1 MLLSRLLGQIVDLT
15 RYKLFVTGFMLV
27 ILMILMTVFAPF
39 ISPYNPVNYKEGG
52 RLQPPSLK
60 HPFGTDQL
68 GRDVL
73 SRIIHGGQVPIIVA
87 VASAFFALSAGMVFG
102 LISGYQGGWI
112 DRVLSVMMDSVY
124 SFPSLILAIVM
135 IAVLGPSIINMVIAV
150 GVVYIP
156 RYFRV
161 VRSQVTQLKSTEYIE
176 AAYSLGFSD
185 FRILFKHIAP
195 NTINSVMAILS
206 FNIADGILTESGLSY
221 LGYGLPPPTPDWGF
235 DIQNGQQFMLSG
247 HWWLITFAGIMI
259 IVLALGFAMLGE
271 GLSDKLNPKR

>member
-1 MLLSRLLGQIVDLT
+1 MLLSRLLGQMVDLT
-15 RYKLFVTGFMLV
+15 RYNLFVAGFILV
-27 ILMILMTVFAPF
+27 MLMIFMTVFAPF
-39 ISPYNPVNYKEGG
+39 ISPYHPVKYKEGG
-52 RLQPPSLK
+52 RLQPPSLQ

-87 VASAFFALSAGMVFG
+87 VASAFFALSAGMAIG

-135 IAVLGPSIINMVIAV
+135 IAVLGPSIINMVLAV

-161 VRSQVTQLKSTEYIE
+161 VRSQVTQLKGTEYIE
-176 AAYSLGFSD
+176 AAHSLGFSNI
-185 FRILFKHIAP
+185 RILIKHIAP

-259 IVLALGFAMLGE
+259 IFLALGFAMLGE
-271 GLSDKLNPKR
+271 GFSDKLNPKR

>member
-1 MLLSRLLGQIVDLT
+1 MLVERLLGQIVDLS
-15 RYKLFVTGFMLV
+15 RYKLFVSGFTLV
-27 ILMILMTVFAPF
+27 FLMIGMTIFAPW
-39 ISPYNPVNYKEGG
+39 ISPYHPVRYEGGG
-52 RLQPPSLK
+52 RLEPPSVK
-60 HPFGTDQL
+60 HFFGTDQL

-87 VASAFFALSAGMVFG
+87 VASAFFALSSGMTIG
-102 LISGYQGGWI
+102 LISGYQGGWL
-112 DRVLSVMMDSVY
+112 DRFLSLLMDSVY

-135 IAVLGPSIINMVIAV
+135 IAVLGPSIFNMVLAV

-161 VRSQVTQLKSTEYIE
+161 VRSQVTQLKSKEYVE
-176 AAYSLGFSD
+176 AAHSLGFSD
-185 FRILFKHIAP
+185 LRILFKHIAP

-221 LGYGLPPPTPDWGF
+221 LGYGLPPPAPDWGF

-247 HWWLITFAGIMI
+247 HWWLITFAGLMI
-259 IVLALGFAMLGE
+259 ILLALGFAMLGE